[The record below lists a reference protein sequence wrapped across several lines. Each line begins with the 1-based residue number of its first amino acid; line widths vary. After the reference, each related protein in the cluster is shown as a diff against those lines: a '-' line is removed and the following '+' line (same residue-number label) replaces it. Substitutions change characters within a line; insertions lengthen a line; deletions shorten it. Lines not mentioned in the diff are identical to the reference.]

1 MSQDG
6 QSLSI
11 HVPGRDAEIVRL
23 SGEGPFPL
31 GRAPDNRIVVNDA
44 AVSRKHAEILLR
56 EDGFWIQDLKSKNGT
71 KLNGT
76 LIQALSRLNPG
87 DRIEIGPCQIHFAGK
102 DPGSSARVADTK
114 APGMVQAVPI
124 ADLVSSAQSVTNL
137 KAIAATGASPQRM
150 AQFFEGMERLGPALL
165 AHKPM
170 AELFQF
176 IVDLTS
182 DTLRSDRTV
191 LILRGDGQDLIPK
204 ATKQR
209 GSTVGQEIIVSRS
222 IARRAIEDRTAI
234 LTSDAQSDER
244 FKAQQS
250 VIRQRIHSA
259 MCVPLW
265 HEDEVLGVLYVDN
278 VAAPIPYEHTD
289 LLILTHIGHLAAVK
303 ILETKS
309 LEELQRTREMEAELK
324 RAANL
329 QQSLLPTDPLL
340 SPPYRVAGRNIP
352 SSDVGGDYFDFIDG
366 STAVL
371 TVALGDVAGKGM
383 PAALLMTNLHA
394 SVRAHVESESQLPLV
409 MARLNRSIHHTVRG
423 ERFITLVLIAID
435 RESGEIH
442 YVNAGHNPPFLVR
455 ASGET
460 EPLSVGGL
468 LLGMFPE
475 ASYESAG
482 ISLQPGDVLVLYSDG
497 VTEARDENE
506 EEFGEERLV
515 ELLRQHRTM
524 DPELLEINGGEEGRS
539 SPAKPNPRP
548 VDPRRPHAPRDA
560 PPPSPAAGR
569 IDSSRG

>member
-23 SGEGPFPL
+23 LGEGPFPL
-31 GRAPDNRIVVNDA
+31 GRSPDNRIVVNDS
-44 AVSRKHAEILLR
+44 AVSRKHAEISRR
-56 EDGFWIQDLKSKNGT
+56 EDGYWIEDLKSKNGT

-76 LIQALSRLNPG
+76 LIQTPSRLSPG
-87 DRIEIGPCQIHFAGK
+87 DRIEIGPCQIHFGGK

-114 APGMVQAVPI
+114 APGTVQALPI
-124 ADLVSSAQSVTNL
+124 ADLVGAASSATNL
-137 KAIAATGASPQRM
+137 KAIAETGASPQRM
-150 AQFFEGMERLGPALL
+150 AQFFERMERLGPALL

-182 DTLRSDRTV
+182 DILRSDRTV
-191 LILRGDGQDLIPK
+191 LILRGAGDQELIPK
-204 ATKQR
+204 ATKQL
-209 GSTVGQEIIVSRS
+209 GSTAGQEIVVSRS
-222 IARRAIEDRTAI
+222 IAWRAINERTAI

-265 HEDEVLGVLYVDN
+265 HEEEVLGVLYVDN

-289 LLILTHIGHLAAVK
+289 LLILTHIGHVAAVK
-303 ILETKS
+303 ILETNA
-309 LEELQRTREMEAELK
+309 LDELQRRREMQEELK

-340 SPPYRVAGRNIP
+340 SPPYRIAGRNIP
-352 SSDVGGDYFDFIDG
+352 SLDVGGDYFDFIEG
-366 STAVL
+366 ETPVL
-371 TVALGDVAGKGM
+371 TVGLGDVAGKGM

-394 SVRAHVESESQLPLV
+394 SVRAHVESEPRLPLV
-409 MARLNRSIHHTVRG
+409 MARLNRAIHHAVRG
-423 ERFITLVLIAID
+423 ERFITLVLIALD
-435 RESGEIH
+435 RGSGELR

-460 EPLSVGGL
+460 EKLTVGGL

-475 ASYESAG
+475 ASYESASL
-482 ISLQPGDVLVLYSDG
+482 SLQPGDVLVLYSDG
-497 VTEARDENE
+497 VTEARNTEEDEY
-506 EEFGEERLV
+506 GEDRLIALLRQNRTMDPERLV
-515 ELLRQHRTM
+515 ELLIRTVHEFST
-524 DPELLEINGGEEGRS
+524 DG
-539 SPAKPNPRP
+539 KPSDD
-548 VDPRRPHAPRDA
+548 VTVAVIRRD
-560 PPPSPAAGR
+560 
-569 IDSSRG
+569 

>member
-1 MSQDG
+1 MSRNG
-6 QSLSI
+6 QSLSV
-11 HVPGRDAEIVRL
+11 HVPGRDPEVVHLA
-23 SGEGPFPL
+23 GEGPFPL
-31 GRAPDNRIVVNDA
+31 GRAPENKIVVNDS
-44 AVSRKHAEILLR
+44 AVSRKHAEIVQR
-56 EDGFWIQDLKSKNGT
+56 DGGYWIQDLKSKNGT
-71 KLNGT
+71 KVNGS
-76 LIQALSRLNPG
+76 LILAPSPLNPG
-87 DRIEIGPCQIHFAGK
+87 DRIDIGPCQIHFGAAR
-102 DPGSSARVADTK
+102 DPGSSSARVADTK
-114 APGMVQAVPI
+114 PPGTVHAVPLK
-124 ADLVSSAQSVTNL
+124 DLVQGSQSVTNL

-150 AQFFEGMERLGPALL
+150 AKFFEGMERLGPALL

-182 DTLRSDRTV
+182 EVLNSDRTV
-191 LILRGDGQDLIPK
+191 IILRGEDGQELIPK

-209 GSTVGQEIIVSRS
+209 GSTLGQEIVVSRS
-222 IARRAIEDRTAI
+222 IARRAIDDRTAI

-244 FKAQQS
+244 FKEQQS
-250 VIRQRIHSA
+250 VIRQRINSA

-309 LEELQRTREMEAELK
+309 LEELQRTRQMEEELK

-329 QQSLLPTDPLL
+329 QQSLLPDEPFV
-340 SPPYRVAGRNIP
+340 SPPYRIAGRNIP

-366 STAVL
+366 DARVL

-394 SVRAHVESESQLPLV
+394 SVRAHVESQSELPVV
-409 MARLNRSIHHTVRG
+409 MARLNKSIHHAVRG

-435 RESGEIH
+435 RETGALR
-442 YVNAGHNPPFLVR
+442 YVNAGHNPPFLVH

-460 EPLSVGGL
+460 EMLSVGGL

-475 ASYESAG
+475 AAYESAALELK
-482 ISLQPGDVLVLYSDG
+482 SGDVLVLYSDG
-497 VTEARDENE
+497 VTEARDAAED
-506 EEFGEERLV
+506 EFGEERL
-515 ELLRQHRTM
+515 EAFLKKNRSM
-524 DPELLEINGGEEGRS
+524 EPELLVDSLIRTVHEFSKDG
-539 SPAKPNPRP
+539 KPGDD
-548 VDPRRPHAPRDA
+548 VTVTVIRRD
-560 PPPSPAAGR
+560 
-569 IDSSRG
+569 